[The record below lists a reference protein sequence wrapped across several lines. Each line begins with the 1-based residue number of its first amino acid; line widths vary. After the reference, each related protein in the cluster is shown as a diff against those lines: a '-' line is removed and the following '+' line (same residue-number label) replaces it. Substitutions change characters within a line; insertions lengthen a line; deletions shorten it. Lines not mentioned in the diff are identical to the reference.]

1 MSQPLDIAETLQL
14 LSNIDTQTLQLLQQ
28 LQSLQK
34 KNELIPSIESPP
46 AVPAST
52 LENVDRLYDES
63 WIVLQN
69 RLLNAITNLDL
80 NERRLV
86 MFLSPIV
93 RKAVDKNPNQRK
105 FVIKVKD
112 FIDEYKISS
121 HSYYQELKKIGRGL
135 QDKSFV
141 FWDFNQNSKESLES
155 AVSWI
160 GKSTYKPK
168 LGEIEIVLMDDVVEM
183 LTVFDKANPYTKYQR
198 DMIVSL
204 GCYGLLMFELIASC
218 MYQKHKTRAYT
229 IEFLREKF
237 NCQNNYEKISD
248 FKLYVIDKAI
258 KDVEANTPYR
268 VTYTQNKSGRRVSE
282 LVFSF
287 EDSSAKALA
296 KTPNQLNQQNNTHQ
310 GSITKQTSWQIRGL
324 SEAQI
329 KKIAIFQKEFID
341 ANTHRISANDRRNY
355 GEIFEEW
362 KVKLKDPKTVNT
374 FNKIQ
379 EILER
384 QKTN

>member
-1 MSQPLDIAETLQL
+1 MAQPLDIAETLQL

-28 LQSLQK
+28 IQNLQK
-34 KNELIPSIESPP
+34 KNELIASTEQPP
-46 AVPAST
+46 ATATST
-52 LENVDRLYDES
+52 LKNIDKLYDES

-105 FVIKVKD
+105 FVIRVKD
-112 FIDEYKISS
+112 FIDEYKINS
-121 HSYYQELKKIGRGL
+121 HSYYKELKKIGRGL

-141 FWDFNQNSKESLES
+141 FWDFNQNTKESLES

-229 IEFLREKF
+229 IEYLREKF
-237 NCQNNYEKISD
+237 NCQENYEKISD

-268 VTYTQNKSGRRVSE
+268 VTYTQNKSGRRISE

-287 EDSSAKALA
+287 EDISVKNLA
-296 KTPNQLNQQNNTHQ
+296 QTPNQLNQQN
-310 GSITKQTSWQIRGL
+310 SIPKGNIKQRTSWQVKGL
-324 SEAQI
+324 SDAQI
-329 KKIAIFQKEFID
+329 KKLAIYQKEFID
-341 ANTHRISANDRRNY
+341 ANTSKMSPNDRRDY
-355 GEIFEEW
+355 PDIFEDW
-362 KVKLKDPKTVNT
+362 KPMLKDPKQVNT
-374 FNKIQ
+374 FHKIQ
-379 EILER
+379 ELLDR
-384 QKTN
+384 KKT

>member
-1 MSQPLDIAETLQL
+1 MSQSLDIAETLQL

-28 LQSLQK
+28 LQNLQK
-34 KNELIPSIESPP
+34 KNELIPNTELPP
-46 AVPAST
+46 AMPTST
-52 LENVDRLYDES
+52 LENIDRLYDES

-105 FVIKVKD
+105 FVIRVKD
-112 FIDEYKISS
+112 FIDEYKINS
-121 HSYYQELKKIGRGL
+121 HSYYKELKKIGRGL

-141 FWDFNQNSKESLES
+141 FWDFNQNTKESLES

-168 LGEIEIVLMDDVVEM
+168 LGEIDIVLMDDVVEM

-268 VTYTQNKSGRRVSE
+268 VNYTQNKSGRRVCE

-287 EDSSAKALA
+287 EDISV
-296 KTPNQLNQQNNTHQ
+296 KTLSQIPNPLNQQNNIHK
-310 GSITKQTSWQIRGL
+310 GSTKQRTSWQVKGL
-324 SEAQI
+324 SDAQI
-329 KKIAIFQKEFID
+329 KKIAIFQREFID
-341 ANTHRISANDRRNY
+341 ANTHKISANDRRDY
-355 GEIFEEW
+355 AEIFEGW
-362 KVKLKDPKTVNT
+362 KEDLKDPVKVNT
-374 FNKIQ
+374 YHKIQ
-379 EILER
+379 ELLDR
-384 QKTN
+384 QKS

>member
-1 MSQPLDIAETLQL
+1 MGQNIDIAETLNL
-14 LSNIDTQTLQLLQQ
+14 LSNIDSQTLRLLQQ
-28 LQSLQK
+28 LQSLQN
-34 KNELIPSIESPP
+34 KNEILAHEDL
-46 AVPAST
+46 VPAT
-52 LENVDRLYDES
+52 KPRFDNVDKLYDES

-93 RKAVDKNPNQRK
+93 RKAVDKNPHQRK

-218 MYQKHKTRAYT
+218 MYQQHKKRAYT
-229 IEFLREKF
+229 VEFLREKF
-237 NCQNNYEKISD
+237 NCIDNYEKISD

-268 VTYTQNKSGRRVSE
+268 ITYTQNKSGRRVSE

-287 EDSSAKALA
+287 EDTSV
-296 KTPNQLNQQNNTHQ
+296 KTIAESPTNRSNENLP
-310 GSITKQTSWQIRGL
+310 SIGATKQPSWQINGL
-324 SEAQI
+324 SDAQI
-329 KKIAIFQKEFID
+329 KKISINQREFID
-341 ANTHRISANDRRNY
+341 ANSSRISPNDRRGY
-355 GEIFEEW
+355 DEIFEDW
-362 KVKLKDPKTVNT
+362 KVMLKDPNQVNS
-374 FNKIQ
+374 FHKVQ
-379 EILER
+379 ELLER
-384 QKTN
+384 QKPS

>member
-1 MSQPLDIAETLQL
+1 MSQNLDIAETLNL
-14 LSNIDTQTLQLLQQ
+14 LSSIDPQTLQLLQE
-28 LQSLQK
+28 LQNLQK
-34 KNELIPSIESPP
+34 KHELLP
-46 AVPAST
+46 
-52 LENVDRLYDES
+52 LENAAIELKSSHGKVDRLYDES

-69 RLLNAITNLDL
+69 RLLNAITNLNL

-93 RKAVDKNPNQRK
+93 RKAVDKNPHQRK

-121 HSYYQELKKIGRGL
+121 NSYYQELKKIGRGL

-141 FWDFNQNSKESLES
+141 FWDFNHNSKESLES

-168 LGEIEIVLMDDVVEM
+168 LGEIEITLMDDVVEM

-218 MYQKHKTRAYT
+218 MYQQHKRKVYT
-229 IEFLREKF
+229 VEFLREKF
-237 NCQNNYEKISD
+237 NCTQNYEKISD

-258 KDVEANTPYR
+258 KDVEENTPYR
-268 VTYTQNKSGRRVSE
+268 ITYTQNKSGRKVSE

-287 EDSSAKALA
+287 EDTSDKSTAEISA
-296 KTPNQLNQQNNTHQ
+296 NQSHGEAISLEVSTQP
-310 GSITKQTSWQIRGL
+310 SWQTKGL
-324 SEAQI
+324 TDGQI
-329 KKIAIFQKEFID
+329 KKIAVYHKEFID
-341 ANTHRISANDRRNY
+341 ANTNKISPNDHRDYR
-355 GEIFEEW
+355 EIFEDW
-362 KVKLKDPKTVNT
+362 KAKLKDPKQVNT
-374 FNKIQ
+374 FHKIQ
-379 EILER
+379 ELLER
-384 QKTN
+384 KKN